1 MKVKEIMTQSAVCC
15 SANMNIGEAV
25 ELMWVHNC
33 GVLPVVG
40 ADRKLS
46 GIITDRDICIAV
58 GTRNKLAGELT
69 VGEVATK
76 DVFTCKPDED
86 VHEALGMMADQQV
99 RRLPVVDNAGVPQGI
114 LSADDIVAH
123 AGLNKW
129 TGAAP
134 LPSEGIIGSL
144 KKLYSQKFPIV
155 QAKSASG

>member
-15 SANMNIGEAV
+15 SANMNIGGAV

-33 GVLPVVG
+33 GVLPVLDV
-40 ADRKLS
+40 DRKLS

-58 GTRNKLAGELT
+58 GTRNKLAGELA
-69 VGEVATK
+69 VGEIATK
-76 DVFTCKPDED
+76 DVFTCQPDDD
-86 VHEALGMMADQQV
+86 VREALRIMADQQV
-99 RRLPVVDNAGVPQGI
+99 RRLPVVDNAGVLQGI

-129 TGAAP
+129 TGAVP
-134 LPSEGIIGSL
+134 LPSEEIIGSL

-155 QAKSASG
+155 HAKSAAG